1 MNPICSKRLKSFTA
15 SACEWYGDLSFF
27 PCQFNPIAF
36 DILACDWLLFGFVL
50 FMLLLPQPPSLLR
63 LLLPKLSSEHL
74 SLSLFTLC
82 SVFFPSYFAHLSKFI
97 FCTWLHHRSS
107 SQKALLSTFKIS
119 KLLTFHR
126 QCHNTLNF
134 SHFSVFV
141 IFSFFPLLLLCFVI
155 FV

>member
-1 MNPICSKRLKSFTA
+1 MESCR
-15 SACEWYGDLSFF
+15 FF
-27 PCQFNPIAF
+27 PVNLTPLHLVYLHVIGYC
-36 DILACDWLLFGFVL
+36 FVL
-50 FMLLLPQPPSLLR
+50 LMLLPPSLLR
-63 LLLPKLSSEHL
+63 ILLPKLSSEHL
-74 SLSLFTLC
+74 SLSLSFSLC
-82 SVFFPSYFAHLSKFI
+82 SFHPSFAAHLSKFI

-141 IFSFFPLLLLCFVI
+141 IFSFFSLLRLCFVI